1 MTTVSLQRPL
11 ILVADDQVPTTT
23 MLERVFEFEG
33 YTVKSVHDGFAA
45 VDAARNLVPDL
56 ILLDINMPGMNGLE
70 VLRQLREDSTTSTI
84 PTIIITAMGEL
95 SNVVQGLNLG
105 ADDYLKKPFHPQELL
120 ARAQSKMKAR
130 KLEDKLQ
137 RRSQELEALLR
148 VSEELSQHLET
159 DELLDFVLLLV
170 ADLLPCEVAGI
181 FHLDEDGLVIDQ
193 RYKQKDGTIAEPHT
207 EPQAVADYL
216 IQKNNA
222 VLWPGKDEILD
233 NRYQSGIIV
242 PMKYGDTV
250 AGLLMI
256 GRDKSYDDSHVR
268 LLLGISRQAALAL
281 RNAELY
287 EIQSDYALHLED
299 MVAERT
305 SELESAQELLIRSEK
320 LASIGR
326 LAASIAHEINNP
338 LLPIQIN
345 LGDMLEDVRSG
356 HNVEIQDIEKTLES
370 VERIKYIV
378 ESLLEFTGKG
388 QTKAGELIPLD
399 VNDVITNIIEL
410 NRKFF
415 TQADITIETE
425 LIPLPLVRGN
435 KYQLEQVFMN
445 LALNAKDAMADSG
458 ILSFRTRVQKDKVII
473 EVEDTGT
480 GIQPEIIDAIFE
492 PFNST
497 KEDGNGLGLFVSYGI
512 MQNHNGQIEV
522 ESQLEH
528 GTRFTL
534 TLPAIDD

>member
-181 FHLDEDGLVIDQ
+181 FHLDENGLVIDQ
-193 RYKQKDGTIAEPHT
+193 RYKQKDGTIAQPHT

-287 EIQSDYALHLED
+287 EIQSNYALHLED

-305 SELESAQELLIRSEK
+305 SELESVQELLIRSEK

-435 KYQLEQVFMN
+435 KYKLEQVFMN